1 VVNSVFE
8 KESSPS
14 RLSHSPDGLVTAYRH
29 LCRRGAK
36 KFWRAGLERC
46 DLEQVAAIGL
56 IKAARRYDELQGT
69 PFEAYAW
76 LFVVGELMHYVRDH
90 ERAIRLPRRLVGLE
104 RRYTRAHEALLTRLG
119 RDPNDAEL
127 SAELGVLVPALV
139 ELREARQS
147 AAPAPID
154 ETDSDIFPAQGALAL
169 EDRIMVDEAF
179 AALSRTERR
188 VIAGIYLLGLTQLEL
203 SRRLGVSAK
212 RVSRIH
218 HGALVRMARVC
229 GCAAI
234 CPSSPAEQSPAAF

>member
-1 VVNSVFE
+1 MVNSVFV

-14 RLSHSPDGLVTAYRH
+14 LLSHSPDGLVAAYHH

-36 KFWRAGLERC
+36 KFWRTGLERC

-56 IKAARRYDELQGT
+56 IKAARRYDRLLGT

-104 RRYTRAHEALLTRLG
+104 RRYTRVHETLLVRLG
-119 RDPNDAEL
+119 REPSDAEL
-127 SAELGVLVPALV
+127 SAELGVLVPALL
-139 ELREARQS
+139 EFRAARQS
-147 AAPAPID
+147 FALAPID
-154 ETDSDIFPAQGALAL
+154 EALSDAVPATDALAL
-169 EDRIMVDEAF
+169 EDRIMVGAAF
-179 AALSRTERR
+179 AALSRMERR
-188 VIAGIYLLGLTQLEL
+188 VIAGVYLLGLTQLEL

-218 HGALVRMARVC
+218 HGALGRMARSLE
-229 GCAAI
+229 A
-234 CPSSPAEQSPAAF
+234 